1 MNKYYVYIVTN
12 KTKTL
17 YTGMTNNLSRRMY
30 EHKMKLI
37 DGFTKKYNMTNLV
50 YYEEFSDVRYAIERE
65 KHIKGWLRK
74 KKIAL
79 IETLNPNWEEIHL

>member
-1 MNKYYVYIVTN
+1 MVTN

-37 DGFTKKYNMTNLV
+37 DGFTKKYNMTKLV
-50 YYEEFSDVRYAIERE
+50 YYEEFSDVWYAIERE